1 LTIIFSNKFVSLKV
15 NQQYIANLLKI
26 SRVTVTKALQ
36 EHPDIA
42 KSTVKKVKE
51 VADELG
57 YIPNIV
63 GRSLSTKKTNT
74 IGLIVPKINHSFF
87 STIIEEM
94 YTKAKALGY
103 QIILMVSFENEESEL
118 SNVKSLLSMNVD
130 GIIIDSVSTSTKD
143 KSYELILKH
152 KKPLIYIDRK
162 PQSVKKAESIVFDD
176 YNLSYKLTNRL
187 IDRGYKEIMYIT
199 GSQEINICYDRLR
212 GFKAAMKESKLHVT
226 KASVLMAG
234 LDKQSAFNIFEKF
247 VENNSILPEAIVCVN
262 DSVALGVYEVCKK
275 HDIIIPDDIGIIG
288 FGHVKVSNLVQPP
301 LSTVKL
307 NLQEASFAAVEKLV
321 ALINDQPYEK
331 NNIIKGEIIFRESV
345 K

>member
-1 LTIIFSNKFVSLKV
+1 MKV
-15 NQQYIANLLKI
+15 NQQYIADLLNI

-42 KSTVKKVKE
+42 KSTIKKVKE

-87 STIIEEM
+87 STMIEEM
-94 YTKAKALGY
+94 YTSAKALGY
-103 QIILMVSFENEESEL
+103 QIILMVSFEDEESEL
-118 SNVKSLLSMNVD
+118 ANVKSLLSMNVD

-162 PQSVKKAESIVFDD
+162 PRSVKKAKSIVFDD
-176 YNLSYKLTNRL
+176 YNLSYKLTSRL
-187 IDRGYKEIMYIT
+187 IEKGFKDMMYIT

-212 GFKAAMKESKLHVT
+212 GFKYALKDAKLEVQEHWILT
-226 KASVLMAG
+226 AG
-234 LDKQSAFNIFEKF
+234 LDKKTSFE
-247 VENNSILPEAIVCVN
+247 VVHQYLENNSSLPEAIVCVN
-262 DSVALGVYEVCKK
+262 DSVALGVYDACKK
-275 HDIIIPDDIGIIG
+275 HRIKIPDDVSVIG
-288 FGHVKVSNLVQPP
+288 FGHLGVSNLVQPP

-307 NLQEASFAAVEKLV
+307 NLQKASYTAVEKLV
-321 ALINDQPYEK
+321 ALINNSPIEK
-331 NNIIKGEIIFRESV
+331 NYSIDGEIIFRESV